1 MKCGSGAFQQGCPQK
16 LYKLINRLFRIFH
29 MQKTL
34 YCIAYPV
41 ISTYPAA
48 LYYYCFYCYYYKKF
62 DFEFKKPFFEKTG
75 FLDFPK
81 NFSVK
86 IFSRKVFEGF

>member
-48 LYYYCFYCYYYKKF
+48 LYYYCFYCYY
-62 DFEFKKPFFEKTG
+62 
-75 FLDFPK
+75 
-81 NFSVK
+81 
-86 IFSRKVFEGF
+86 